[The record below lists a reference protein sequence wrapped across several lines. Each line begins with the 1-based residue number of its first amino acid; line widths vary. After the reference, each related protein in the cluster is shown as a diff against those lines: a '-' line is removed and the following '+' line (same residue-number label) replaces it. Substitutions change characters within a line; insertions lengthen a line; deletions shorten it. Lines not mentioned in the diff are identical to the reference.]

1 VPLRVDLLTLKDI
14 VQILEQHLAQTD
26 NNETKPF
33 LIPKIVYRAPK
44 ISTNPL
50 VADFLSQVQ
59 QLGSFVSEM
68 PSHLRPHRKLA
79 NIGTNTPLSFSRF
92 TFQVKN
98 IAEHKALKK
107 VDFKIEPDY
116 VQI

>member
-1 VPLRVDLLTLKDI
+1 
-14 VQILEQHLAQTD
+14 
-26 NNETKPF
+26 
-33 LIPKIVYRAPK
+33 
-44 ISTNPL
+44 
-50 VADFLSQVQ
+50 
-59 QLGSFVSEM
+59 M

-79 NIGTNTPLSFSRF
+79 NIGTNSPLSFSRF